1 MKTTY
6 SGRLPSIT
14 GELCK
19 PEAVLGFIA
28 EPAEINGRKGSMR
41 KTHVHDG
48 VEYVVVACLAC
59 LTEWCWGCQPK

>member
-1 MKTTY
+1 MKTTF
-6 SGRLPSIT
+6 SGRLLSIT

-41 KTHVHDG
+41 KTHVH
-48 VEYVVVACLAC
+48 LS
-59 LTEWCWGCQPK
+59 LIHI